1 MQINLYGIYRISAGD
16 KTFKLDFPN
25 GAKIDEILASILE
38 RYPILRKYW
47 LTEDGDTYSHLNIFV
62 NGVDI
67 FALPNQM
74 DTLLHP
80 KDILDFLPPVG
91 GG

>member
-1 MQINLYGIYRISAGD
+1 MQINLYGIYRISAGV

-25 GAKIDEILASILE
+25 GAKIDEILVEILQ

-47 LTEDGDTYSHLNIFV
+47 LTEEGDTYSHLNIFV
-62 NGVDI
+62 NRVDI
-67 FALPNQM
+67 FALPDQM
-74 DTLLHP
+74 DTLLQS
-80 KDILDFLPPVG
+80 KDTLDFLPPVG